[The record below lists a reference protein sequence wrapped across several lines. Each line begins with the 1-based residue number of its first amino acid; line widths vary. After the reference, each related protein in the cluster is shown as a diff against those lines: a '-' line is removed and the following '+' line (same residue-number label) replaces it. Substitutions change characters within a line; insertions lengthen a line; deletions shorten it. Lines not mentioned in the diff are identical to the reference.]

1 MTMTWTLELT
11 SMEVHNAFAI
21 VDCVCNFWFSL
32 ELVARFVTCPNRKQ
46 FFFRFVNIVDIIAT
60 MSFYM
65 DLVIWIGHLED
76 EIIFEHLGIIRL
88 IRILQLSKL
97 TRHSPG
103 MKILIQTFRAS
114 AQELMLLAFFL
125 GLFSI
130 FFASL
135 VYYAERIQENPKN
148 EFGSIPIGLWWALVT
163 MTTVGY
169 GDVVPKTLPGMIV
182 GALCALGGVITVALP
197 VPFIVS
203 HFEMYYSHTQA
214 RAKMPKKR
222 RGVVQVSQ
230 IRRNR
235 TRQASNIKI

>member
-1 MTMTWTLELT
+1 
-11 SMEVHNAFAI
+11 MEDA
-21 VDCVCNFWFSL
+21 S
-32 ELVARFVTCPNRKQ
+32 
-46 FFFRFVNIVDIIAT
+46 
-60 MSFYM
+60 
-65 DLVIWIGHLED
+65 
-76 EIIFEHLGIIRL
+76 IFEHIGIIRL

-103 MKILIQTFRAS
+103 MKLLIQTFRAS
-114 AQELMLLAFFL
+114 AQELLLLGYFL
-125 GLFSI
+125 LLFSF

-135 VYYAERIQENPKN
+135 VYYAERIQENPTN
-148 EFGSIPIGLWWALVT
+148 DFGSIPKGLWWALVT

-169 GDVVPKTLPGMIV
+169 GDLVPKTLPGMVV

-222 RGVVQVSQ
+222 RGVVHVPEV
-230 IRRNR
+230 RRNR
-235 TRQASNIKI
+235 SRQASNVKL